1 MITPPSDLVTLP
13 GVTYTPFKGR
23 TLDLDR
29 RVHVYRNLHN
39 GKWSLLYAP
48 ARHVV
53 GHAETLL
60 LERVTFRVDRVA
72 SARVAST
79 GQRTVCA
86 YAVGYVSAADPG
98 LVEWEDLRYSIPARR
113 FQVGDA
119 GIAYAAFARFT
130 TRPATAQVT
139 GVFYAPDPGDRVPD
153 RGT

>member
-13 GVTYTPFKGR
+13 GVVYAPFKGR
-23 TLDLDR
+23 ALDLTR

-86 YAVGYVSAADPG
+86 YAVGYVSEVDPATLG
-98 LVEWEDLRYSIPARR
+98 GWVDLRYAVTARQ
-113 FQVGDA
+113 FQADGVGIVSA
-119 GIAYAAFARFT
+119 AYARFT
-130 TRPATAQVT
+130 TAPVTAQVM
-139 GVFYAPDPGDRVPD
+139 
-153 RGT
+153 GTFPIPA